1 LRRENQLVGLKE
13 TSGRVHEDAVG
24 DAIGQVV
31 HPDLDI
37 VGGRGPLDGN
47 VEDHAKGLY
56 RKVIEYM
63 MLTVIRLICNLG
75 AL

>member
-1 LRRENQLVGLKE
+1 LRSENQLVGLKE
-13 TSGRVHEDAVG
+13 TPGRVHEDAVG

-37 VGGRGPLDGN
+37 VGGRGPLDGH

-56 RKVIEYM
+56 IKMIEHM
-63 MLTVIRLICNLG
+63 MTTVIKLICNRK